1 MTTAGTMR
9 QVETELAFIRQQMQ
23 QMRAMPEATR
33 QQFVAAQ
40 QRADKVYRAFDSE
53 APQWLI
59 GETLHQYRRRLLEPH
74 QTHSQK
80 WKTTDL
86 AKIGPALDVAEDQ
99 IYADAYRSAC
109 EPTDDGKLRRIT
121 ERDAAGRSISR
132 YVGDPRAFVDQ
143 FRANIPF
150 DRRPRR

>member
-1 MTTAGTMR
+1 MTITAGTIR
-9 QVETELAFIRQQMQ
+9 QLETELAYVRQ

-40 QRADKVYRAFDSE
+40 QRADKVYRAFDSS
-53 APQWLI
+53 APQWLN

-109 EPTDDGKLRRIT
+109 EPTNDGKQRCVT
-121 ERDAAGRSISR
+121 EPDQAGRMIR
-132 YVGDPRAFVDQ
+132 RFYGDPRAFVDQ
-143 FRANIPF
+143 FRANVPL
-150 DRRPRR
+150 DRRGARP